1 MENENENSDII
12 DINSIPDKSF
22 LYFQMSIT
30 PQKISDFFKQ
40 GIIYNEKSN
49 NSKDISKLNKA
60 DFLLI
65 FNSLFSK
72 DINNIIYLNQICLLI
87 FERLKEKKCI
97 FKINPPFSS
106 KNYSLTDITSTE
118 KIEIL
123 IVQLFL
129 SAIMITNFKTK
140 LESMFNIIDTDND
153 KLINEEEIKK
163 LVIITNKL
171 FYEDSKEK
179 FSKSSLIQQAMSN
192 FKANKAL
199 SKLLYGK
206 SDLKKLLEKEKYI
219 NFEQFY
225 ERLIKLDNYMYDIIP
240 MFISLKKFL
249 SNKKEEIEMYLDD
262 QCKKDFVDISYELI
276 NKNNLINYISP
287 RNYMK
292 QFFDKKKKIKKKKID
307 PLKEIK
313 EKKERQK
320 ELKMQRLIEMKKREF
335 GKKFNPILRLTLT
348 KSNLSSSDININ
360 PQTVKKILDE
370 KEFNYNTPVIN
381 NTKTNTNTN
390 SNKHINLNNEEI
402 YTNQKISE
410 NYTKSNNNNYKK
422 INTAEY
428 IKKLKL
434 YSKKEKESEKSSE
447 KKLPNSFPLI
457 KETRR
462 KTILNKIF
470 DIPTEVTPFD
480 ITEKTTNEKNTIT
493 NNNKILSFSSNQNLI
508 DKKEKPISDKIL
520 ETNFSTLGLVT
531 PILTSN
537 ENTYMNFK
545 KIDINNKKQ
554 NKDIWQTTNK
564 APLRK
569 GNKLIEPLSPRYSL
583 INTTSRKYLPNI
595 PFLNSTNS
603 NMNKKQGEK
612 SIESGDYYKFSSICF
627 PPCII
632 KTKEKN
638 NSDSFCLT
646 KEDKRL
652 KKLKRIKKIKY
663 EGFDFSK
670 TLLNTYDEIK
680 NNITDEL
687 EQQRNYDL
695 NGLTTIL
702 KIKKSILDKT
712 NKFHFVDFRKNKVS
726 FKNFYVFQSKKKK

>member
-72 DINNIIYLNQICLLI
+72 DINTIIYLNQICLLI
-87 FERLKEKKCI
+87 FERKKEKKCI

-410 NYTKSNNNNYKK
+410 NYTKSNNNYKK

-447 KKLPNSFPLI
+447 KK
-457 KETRR
+457 
-462 KTILNKIF
+462 
-470 DIPTEVTPFD
+470 
-480 ITEKTTNEKNTIT
+480 ITEFFSFNKRNKKKN
-493 NNNKILSFSSNQNLI
+493 
-508 DKKEKPISDKIL
+508 
-520 ETNFSTLGLVT
+520 
-531 PILTSN
+531 
-537 ENTYMNFK
+537 NFK
-545 KIDINNKKQ
+545 
-554 NKDIWQTTNK
+554 
-564 APLRK
+564 
-569 GNKLIEPLSPRYSL
+569 
-583 INTTSRKYLPNI
+583 
-595 PFLNSTNS
+595 
-603 NMNKKQGEK
+603 
-612 SIESGDYYKFSSICF
+612 
-627 PPCII
+627 
-632 KTKEKN
+632 
-638 NSDSFCLT
+638 
-646 KEDKRL
+646 
-652 KKLKRIKKIKY
+652 
-663 EGFDFSK
+663 
-670 TLLNTYDEIK
+670 
-680 NNITDEL
+680 
-687 EQQRNYDL
+687 
-695 NGLTTIL
+695 
-702 KIKKSILDKT
+702 
-712 NKFHFVDFRKNKVS
+712 
-726 FKNFYVFQSKKKK
+726 

>member
-97 FKINPPFSS
+97 FKINPPFST

-381 NTKTNTNTN
+381 NTNTNTN

-410 NYTKSNNNNYKK
+410 NYTKSNNNYKK

-583 INTTSRKYLPNI
+583 INTTSKKYLPNI
-595 PFLNSTNS
+595 PFLNST
-603 NMNKKQGEK
+603 NKKQGEK

>member
-97 FKINPPFSS
+97 FKINPPFST

-249 SNKKEEIEMYLDD
+249 ANKKEEIEMYLDD

-370 KEFNYNTPVIN
+370 KVFNYNTPVIN

-726 FKNFYVFQSKKKK
+726 FKNFYVFQFKKKK

>member
-72 DINNIIYLNQICLLI
+72 DINTIIYLNQICLLI

-97 FKINPPFSS
+97 FKINPPFST

-292 QFFDKKKKIKKKKID
+292 QFFDKKKKN
-307 PLKEIK
+307 KE
-313 EKKERQK
+313 
-320 ELKMQRLIEMKKREF
+320 
-335 GKKFNPILRLTLT
+335 
-348 KSNLSSSDININ
+348 
-360 PQTVKKILDE
+360 
-370 KEFNYNTPVIN
+370 
-381 NTKTNTNTN
+381 
-390 SNKHINLNNEEI
+390 
-402 YTNQKISE
+402 
-410 NYTKSNNNNYKK
+410 
-422 INTAEY
+422 
-428 IKKLKL
+428 
-434 YSKKEKESEKSSE
+434 
-447 KKLPNSFPLI
+447 
-457 KETRR
+457 
-462 KTILNKIF
+462 
-470 DIPTEVTPFD
+470 
-480 ITEKTTNEKNTIT
+480 EKNRP
-493 NNNKILSFSSNQNLI
+493 S
-508 DKKEKPISDKIL
+508 
-520 ETNFSTLGLVT
+520 
-531 PILTSN
+531 
-537 ENTYMNFK
+537 
-545 KIDINNKKQ
+545 
-554 NKDIWQTTNK
+554 
-564 APLRK
+564 
-569 GNKLIEPLSPRYSL
+569 
-583 INTTSRKYLPNI
+583 
-595 PFLNSTNS
+595 
-603 NMNKKQGEK
+603 
-612 SIESGDYYKFSSICF
+612 
-627 PPCII
+627 
-632 KTKEKN
+632 
-638 NSDSFCLT
+638 
-646 KEDKRL
+646 
-652 KKLKRIKKIKY
+652 
-663 EGFDFSK
+663 
-670 TLLNTYDEIK
+670 
-680 NNITDEL
+680 
-687 EQQRNYDL
+687 
-695 NGLTTIL
+695 
-702 KIKKSILDKT
+702 
-712 NKFHFVDFRKNKVS
+712 
-726 FKNFYVFQSKKKK
+726 

>member
-72 DINNIIYLNQICLLI
+72 DINTIIYLNQICLLI

-97 FKINPPFSS
+97 FKINPPFST

-360 PQTVKKILDE
+360 QQTVKKILDE

-493 NNNKILSFSSNQNLI
+493 NNNKILSFSSNQNLV

-726 FKNFYVFQSKKKK
+726 FKNFYVFQFKKKK

>member
-97 FKINPPFSS
+97 FKINPPFST

-493 NNNKILSFSSNQNLI
+493 NNNKILSFSSNQNLV

>member
-97 FKINPPFSS
+97 FKINPPFST

-249 SNKKEEIEMYLDD
+249 ANKKEEIEMYLDD

-410 NYTKSNNNNYKK
+410 NYTKSNNNYKK

-595 PFLNSTNS
+595 PFLNSTN
-603 NMNKKQGEK
+603 KKQGEK

>member
-1 MENENENSDII
+1 MENETQNQDTI
-12 DINSIPDKSF
+12 DINSIPDKTF
-22 LYFQMSIT
+22 LNFQMSIT

-40 GIIYNEKSN
+40 SLIYNEKSN
-49 NSKDISKLNKA
+49 SKDLGKLNKT

-65 FNSLFSK
+65 LNSLFTK
-72 DINNIIYLNQICLLI
+72 DIDKIIYLNQICLLI
-87 FERLKEKKCI
+87 FERLKEKKCV
-97 FKINPPFSS
+97 FKINSPFST
-106 KNYSLTDITSTE
+106 KNFALTDITSTE
-118 KIEIL
+118 KIEIFV
-123 IVQLFL
+123 VQLFL
-129 SAIMITNFKTK
+129 SAIMITNFKIK

-153 KLINEEEIKK
+153 KLINEEEIKN
-163 LVIITNKL
+163 LIITTNKL

-179 FSKSSLIQQAMSN
+179 FSKSSLIQQAISN

-206 SDLKKLLEKEKYI
+206 SNLKRILEKEKYI
-219 NFEQFY
+219 TFEQFY

-249 SNKKEEIEMYLDD
+249 SNKKEEIEMYIDD
-262 QCKKDFVDISYELI
+262 KCKKDFVDISYELI
-276 NKNNLINYISP
+276 NKNNLISYVSP

-335 GKKFNPILRLTLT
+335 GKKFIPILRLSLT

-360 PQTVKKILDE
+360 SQTVKKIRDE
-370 KEFNYNTPVIN
+370 KEFNYNTPGTN
-381 NTKTNTNTN
+381 NIN
-390 SNKHINLNNEEI
+390 SNKQINKEEDI
-402 YTNQKISE
+402 YTHKKMSE
-410 NYTKSNNNNYKK
+410 NYTKSNNHYKK

-428 IKKLKL
+428 QEKLKL
-434 YSKKEKESEKSSE
+434 YSNKEKDKEKSSQ
-447 KKLPNSFPLI
+447 KKFPNSFPLL

-470 DIPTEVTPFD
+470 DIPTEVSPFN
-480 ITEKTTNEKNTIT
+480 IIENSTNEKNNIT
-493 NNNKILSFSSNQNLI
+493 NNKINQNLI
-508 DKKEKPISDKIL
+508 DKNEKPISDKVV
-520 ETNFSTLGLVT
+520 ETNVSTLGITT
-531 PILTSN
+531 PVLTIN
-537 ENTYMNFK
+537 ENSYLNFK
-545 KIDINNKKQ
+545 KIDINNKKL
-554 NKDIWQTTNK
+554 NKDIFQTTHR

-569 GNKLIEPLSPRYSL
+569 GIKLIEPLSPRFSL
-583 INTTSRKYLPNI
+583 INTTSRKYFPNI
-595 PFLNSTNS
+595 PFINNIGSS
-603 NMNKKQGEK
+603 INKKQREK
-612 SIESGDYYKFSSICF
+612 SIELGDYNKFSSICF

-638 NSDSFCLT
+638 ISDSFCLT

-652 KKLKRIKKIKY
+652 KKIKRVKY
-663 EGFDFSK
+663 KGLDFSK

-680 NNITDEL
+680 NNILDEL

-695 NGLTTIL
+695 NGLNTIL

-712 NKFHFVDFRKNKVS
+712 SKFHFVDFKKNKIS
-726 FKNFYVFQSKKKK
+726 FKNFYVFQSVKKK

>member
-97 FKINPPFSS
+97 FKINPPFST

-360 PQTVKKILDE
+360 QQTVKKILDE

-410 NYTKSNNNNYKK
+410 NYTKSNNNYKK

-493 NNNKILSFSSNQNLI
+493 NNNKILSFSSNQNLV

-595 PFLNSTNS
+595 PFLNSTN
-603 NMNKKQGEK
+603 KKQGEK

-695 NGLTTIL
+695 L
-702 KIKKSILDKT
+702 
-712 NKFHFVDFRKNKVS
+712 
-726 FKNFYVFQSKKKK
+726 